1 MEMQHDNIFPQSRSL
16 RRTLNALADALVFI
30 VWPISGQ
37 VLELTMPDAQAILF
51 PLWNSFFQGHDNY
64 HICQHLPRLHSLIS
78 SVPGP
83 IASLALYYLI
93 GAASVISKRALV
105 FIR

>member
-1 MEMQHDNIFPQSRSL
+1 MSL
-16 RRTLNALADALVFI
+16 RRTLNALADVLVLI
-30 VWPISGQ
+30 IWPISGQ